1 MTLLA
6 KNIDSF
12 FITKLMNL
20 YYLSECK
27 GNSTNIKVKAKK
39 SQRPP
44 KKNHPNALL
53 GTPTSNIASENV
65 NWWEGV
71 DTM

>member
-1 MTLLA
+1 MKLLA

-44 KKNHPNALL
+44 KKSHPHLY
-53 GTPTSNIASENV
+53 
-65 NWWEGV
+65 WEPPPQ
-71 DTM
+71 T